1 MCKSVHFLFFFTA
14 RLLYSQYKIND
25 KWIIIHDYSL
35 DISIEL
41 QIIKLIKPS
50 LVLRLNSR
58 CNYIQNTHI
67 RIFWVQ
73 TLHIRDN
80 YHDKIIRTRHRL
92 VVNDG
97 PVNSLLTK
105 KGEKKPT
112 KVEQQLPAK
121 SFVCVNSR
129 AQSFLQNLFPLMP
142 LMGRISNRRKARVS
156 TPVFSIW
163 LQKAT
168 VWLLRYGSG
177 SMPFMTDQGVITA
190 TADLLTLNRI
200 DSTVCENGKLHLNK
214 NT

>member
-1 MCKSVHFLFFFTA
+1 MCKSDHFLFFFTA
-14 RLLYSQYKIND
+14 RFLYSQYKRNY

-58 CNYIQNTHI
+58 CNYIQNTHA
-67 RIFWVQ
+67 
-73 TLHIRDN
+73 HILGSN
-80 YHDKIIRTRHRL
+80 APYTGQLSWHKIIRTRHRL

-121 SFVCVNSR
+121 SFVWHLCKQQDPKLPSK
-129 AQSFLQNLFPLMP
+129 PLSP
-142 LMGRISNRRKARVS
+142 HALDGKISSRRKARVS

-177 SMPFMTDQGVITA
+177 SLPFMTDQGVITA

-200 DSTVCENGKLHLNK
+200 DVECIQPF
-214 NT
+214 